1 MFRYRLTVRPFEG
14 TLCAMPDVQLTP
26 SQTKVYA
33 RAADEHSSS
42 TDTLNFLGIHRKYNT
57 ESLQTVVCISHPDRV
72 HAPHHTHVSSMRRE
86 ALLRHAPTTHISR
99 VPAVRPPLE
108 MHAGIWGSARVPR
121 ILAPA
126 SELPLV
132 TAVQRE

>member
-42 TDTLNFLGIHRKYNT
+42 TDTLNFLGIHRKYT
-57 ESLQTVVCISHPDRV
+57 PKVCKPLFVFRTQIEST
-72 HAPHHTHVSSMRRE
+72 HHTTHTCRVCGEKLSSD
-86 ALLRHAPTTHISR
+86 T
-99 VPAVRPPLE
+99 
-108 MHAGIWGSARVPR
+108 PR
-121 ILAPA
+121 QH
-126 SELPLV
+126 
-132 TAVQRE
+132 T

>member
-42 TDTLNFLGIHRKYNT
+42 TDTLNFLGTLYTESIHRKFANRCLYF
-57 ESLQTVVCISHPDRV
+57 
-72 HAPHHTHVSSMRRE
+72 APR
-86 ALLRHAPTTHISR
+86 
-99 VPAVRPPLE
+99 
-108 MHAGIWGSARVPR
+108 
-121 ILAPA
+121 
-126 SELPLV
+126 
-132 TAVQRE
+132 

>member
-42 TDTLNFLGIHRKYNT
+42 T
-57 ESLQTVVCISHPDRV
+57 
-72 HAPHHTHVSSMRRE
+72 
-86 ALLRHAPTTHISR
+86 PTR
-99 VPAVRPPLE
+99 
-108 MHAGIWGSARVPR
+108 
-121 ILAPA
+121 
-126 SELPLV
+126 
-132 TAVQRE
+132 